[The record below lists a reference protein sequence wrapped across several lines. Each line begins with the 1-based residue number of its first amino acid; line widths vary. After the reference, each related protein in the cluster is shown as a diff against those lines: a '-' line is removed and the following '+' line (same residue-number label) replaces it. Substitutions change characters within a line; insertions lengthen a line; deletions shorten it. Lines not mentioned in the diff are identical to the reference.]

1 MVDARGMRGGGE
13 SPVVEFGILGPVQA
27 VRDGQELGLGGPK
40 PRAVL
45 ALLLVAAGRVVPAE
59 RLVEELWGDSAP
71 SAAAG
76 TLRAHVSRLRT
87 LLRPDAALIA
97 RGGGYALAAEPGQL
111 DAGRFERLL
120 GAGREAL
127 ERGEA
132 AAAAGR
138 FREALG
144 LWRGR
149 ALADVTDVE
158 PLAREGAR
166 LEELRLLAVE
176 GRVEADLA
184 LGLAAEVAGELEGLV
199 AEHPVRERLWRLL
212 VLALYRSGRQ
222 ADALAAYQ
230 RARAMLAE
238 ELGIEPG
245 EELRQLEQAVLR
257 QEVPAVPSPARHNLP
272 ARLTSFVG
280 RERELAA
287 VGGLLGGARLVTLT
301 GAGGAGKTRLAVEF
315 AAGAVDRFGDGVW
328 LAGLAGLA
336 DPGLVPS
343 LVMQALG
350 VRQSGEVPAIEALR
364 WRLRSA
370 ELLLVLDNCEH
381 LLGGCADLAAALLG
395 SCPGLRVLATSR
407 EPLGIPGEAVY
418 LVPPLP
424 VPPETADPQAL
435 AGAPAVRLF
444 LARAAS
450 ARAGAGLQAAP
461 VAVMARICRELD
473 GLPLAIELAA
483 ARASVLSAE
492 EIAAHLADKFR
503 FLAHRQP
510 VADLRHQTLT
520 AAIGW
525 SYELLSAE
533 ERRAFRGLSVFAGG
547 FGLAAMA
554 TVCCGGDQAAALD
567 LVDQLAGKSLLV
579 AEPAAGGSR
588 YRLLE
593 TIRQY
598 AAGRLAEAGE
608 AGPARRRHAEAFLR
622 LAEQERELPVLSGE
636 QDNFRAALDCTLAG
650 GDVIGPRLTRALGG
664 FWLARGLFE
673 EARGWLERALAA
685 DPADER
691 LRADLLRLL
700 GAVLYAAGDL
710 QRAQAALAQ
719 GAEAAAGGLPTVQ
732 ARIGVL
738 RAEIQVTQGGTYAQA
753 LKACEPAVALLES
766 EGDLEGAAEAWLL
779 AGKLRFW
786 GGDSVAAEQALQRA
800 AACARRCG
808 NHRAERETGTWLVAS
823 LQDLPIPAEVAVGR
837 AEQLLEA
844 AGGDPWAEAAILP
857 PLALLYGFA
866 GRFAEARAAFRRG
879 QSIFSASGAKRDW
892 ALCAQLAGQ
901 VELMAGDPA
910 AAEQNLREGYEALRA
925 TGDRATR
932 GTIASL
938 LAEALYAQ
946 GRLDEAQRMTEETQ
960 AVAVPDD
967 IEAQARWRATR
978 AKLLA
983 RRGQFP
989 AAARLAEEA
998 EALVSPTSWA
1008 VVQAEMLAAKAE
1020 VSRLAG
1026 APEEAEASL
1035 HKALRIYEER
1045 PAVPQAKQTRAL
1057 LASLSA
1063 QPRTP
1068 D

>member
-1 MVDARGMRGGGE
+1 M
-13 SPVVEFGILGPVQA
+13 VEFGILGPVQA

-59 RLVEELWGDSAP
+59 RLVEELWGGSAP

-111 DAGRFERLL
+111 DAVRFERLA

-245 EELRQLEQAVLR
+245 EELRQLERAVLR

-280 RERELAA
+280 REPELAA
-287 VGGLLGGARLVTLT
+287 VGELVGQARLVTLT

-315 AAGAVDRFGDGVW
+315 AAGAVDRFDDGVW

-350 VRQSGEVPAIEALR
+350 VRQSGDVPAIEALR

-424 VPPETADPQAL
+424 VPPETADAQAL

-450 ARAGAGLQAAP
+450 ARAGAGAQAAS

-503 FLAHRQP
+503 FLAYQRP

-525 SYELLSAE
+525 SYELLSEE
-533 ERRAFRGLSVFAGG
+533 ERGAFRQLSVFAGG
-547 FGLAAMA
+547 FDLAAVA
-554 TVCCGGDQAAALD
+554 IVCCSGDQAAALD

-598 AAGRLAEAGE
+598 AAERLAEVGE

-650 GDVIGPRLTRALGG
+650 GSTIGARLARALGG

-710 QRAQAALAQ
+710 ERAQAALSQ
-719 GAEAAAGGLPTVQ
+719 GAEVAAGGLPSVQ

-738 RAEIQVTQGGTYAQA
+738 RAEIEATATQGGTFAQA
-753 LKACEPAVALLES
+753 LKACEAAVALLES
-766 EGDLEGAAEAWLL
+766 EGDLEGLAEAWLL

-786 GGDSVAAEQALQRA
+786 GGDTMAAEKALQRA
-800 AACARRCG
+800 AASARQSG

-844 AGGDPWAEAAILP
+844 VSGDPWAEAAILP

-879 QSIFSASGAKRDW
+879 QSIFSASGAKLDW
-892 ALCAQLAGQ
+892 AMCAQLAGQ

-932 GTIASL
+932 GTITSL

-960 AVAVPDD
+960 AAAVPDD
-967 IEAQARWRATR
+967 IETQARWRATR

-1008 VVQAEMLAAKAE
+1008 MLQAEMLAAKAE

-1035 HKALRIYEER
+1035 QAALRIYEER
-1045 PAVPQAKQTRAL
+1045 PAVPPAEQARAL
-1057 LASLSA
+1057 LASLTA